1 MTKKTET
8 TKEVAE
14 KPTVTNE
21 IANPTRNDP
30 AGKEDAARESFSGR
44 MLTNRLYADFEAV
57 TKIIERGIRE
67 SGSFVDQLGDY
78 SYAIARSQRF
88 DAAKAETILRDLFRE
103 RTGQTMNQLREQLV
117 QREENL
123 TPTEKSRGLIYG
135 AEIADILERGNKLTF
150 NRVLAEQ
157 AERYGDELGI
167 THAKARSIMAE
178 AYEAVEDGS
187 FYDWGKELDKRYFQ
201 AQVDAEKAE
210 RSTFIENDR
219 GGKQAL
225 KNGRGQTRSGP
236 SM

>member
-1 MTKKTET
+1 MTKRTENTEKT
-8 TKEVAE
+8 K
-14 KPTVTNE
+14 VTNE
-21 IANPTRNDP
+21 SATQAQNKT
-30 AGKEDAARESFSGR
+30 ATSSEDRQKATRESFSGR

-57 TKIIERGIRE
+57 TKIIERGIHE
-67 SGSFVDQLGDY
+67 SGTFVDQLGDY

-123 TPTEKSRGLIYG
+123 TPTEKSRGLVYG

-187 FYDWGKELDKRYFQ
+187 FYDWGKELDKRFFQ

-210 RSTFIENDR
+210 RSTFVENDS
-219 GGKQAL
+219 GGEQDPSK
-225 KNGRGQTRSGP
+225 GRRHTRSGP

>member
-8 TKEVAE
+8 TE
-14 KPTVTNE
+14 KNKHTNE
-21 IANPTRNDP
+21 SVTP
-30 AGKEDAARESFSGR
+30 APSKTAISPEDREKETRESFSGR
-44 MLTNRLYADFEAV
+44 MLTNRLYADFVAV
-57 TKIIERGIRE
+57 TKIIERGIHE
-67 SGSFVDQLGDY
+67 SGTFVDQLGDY

-88 DAAKAETILRDLFRE
+88 DAVKAETILRDLFRE
-103 RTGQTMNQLREQLV
+103 RTGQSMNQLREQLTK
-117 QREENL
+117 REESL
-123 TPTEKSRGLIYG
+123 TPSEKSRGLIYG
-135 AEIADILERGNKLTF
+135 AEIADILERGHKLTF

-187 FYDWGKELDKRYFQ
+187 FYDWGKELDKRFFQ

-219 GGKQAL
+219 GGEQAP
-225 KNGRGQTRSGP
+225 KNGRGHTRSGP

>member
-8 TKEVAE
+8 TE
-14 KPTVTNE
+14 KTKRTNE
-21 IANPTRNDP
+21 SVTP
-30 AGKEDAARESFSGR
+30 APSKTAISPEDREKATRESFSGR
-44 MLTNRLYADFEAV
+44 MLTNRLHADFVAV
-57 TKIIERGIRE
+57 TKIIERGIHE
-67 SGSFVDQLGDY
+67 SGTFVDQLGDY

-88 DAAKAETILRDLFRE
+88 DAVKAETILRDLFRE
-103 RTGQTMNQLREQLV
+103 RTGQTMNQLREQLTK
-117 QREENL
+117 REENL
-123 TPTEKSRGLIYG
+123 TPAEKSRGLIYG
-135 AEIADILERGNKLTF
+135 AEIADILERGDKLTF
-150 NRVLAEQ
+150 SRVLAEQ

-187 FYDWGKELDKRYFQ
+187 FYDWGKELDKRFFQ

-219 GGKQAL
+219 GGEQAP
-225 KNGRGQTRSGP
+225 KNGRGHTRSGP

>member
-1 MTKKTET
+1 MTKRTEKTEE
-8 TKEVAE
+8 TKA
-14 KPTVTNE
+14 TNE
-21 IANPTRNDP
+21 SSTQAQSKTPTSS
-30 AGKEDAARESFSGR
+30 EDRQKATRESFSGR

-57 TKIIERGIRE
+57 TKIIERGIHE
-67 SGSFVDQLGDY
+67 SGTFVDQLGDY

-157 AERYGDELGI
+157 AERFGDELGI

-187 FYDWGKELDKRYFQ
+187 FYDWGKELDKRFFQ

-210 RSTFIENDR
+210 RSTFIEND
-219 GGKQAL
+219 GGGEQGPAK
-225 KNGRGQTRSGP
+225 GRRQTRSGP

>member
-8 TKEVAE
+8 TEKTKHANGSVTPAPSKTAISPEDREKE
-14 KPTVTNE
+14 T
-21 IANPTRNDP
+21 
-30 AGKEDAARESFSGR
+30 RESFSGR
-44 MLTNRLYADFEAV
+44 LLTNRLYADFVAV
-57 TKIIERGIRE
+57 TKIIERGIHE
-67 SGSFVDQLGDY
+67 SGTFVDQLGDY

-88 DAAKAETILRDLFRE
+88 DAVKAETILRDLFRE
-103 RTGQTMNQLREQLV
+103 RTGQSMNQLREQLTK
-117 QREENL
+117 REESL
-123 TPTEKSRGLIYG
+123 TPSEKSRGLIYG
-135 AEIADILERGNKLTF
+135 AEIADSLERGNKLTF

-187 FYDWGKELDKRYFQ
+187 FYDWGKELDKRFFQ

-210 RSTFIENDR
+210 RSTFIENDSGGEQGPSR
-219 GGKQAL
+219 G
-225 KNGRGQTRSGP
+225 RSRTRSGP